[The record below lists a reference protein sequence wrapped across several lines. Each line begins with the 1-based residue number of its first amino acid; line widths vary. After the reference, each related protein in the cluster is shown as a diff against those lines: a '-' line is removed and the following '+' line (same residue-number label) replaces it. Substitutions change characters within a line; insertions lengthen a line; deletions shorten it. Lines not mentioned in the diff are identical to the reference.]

1 MGWASWEAA
10 IAADDPDPMEILRLA
25 GMFQRYFFKVQDHAV
40 KAARVQGHS
49 WEEIGDAIGVTRQAA
64 WQRFS
69 PLCSAKTR
77 ETLRKL
83 LIESPSPGGCGLG
96 EQSA

>member
-1 MGWASWEAA
+1 
-10 IAADDPDPMEILRLA
+10 MEILRLA
-25 GMFQRYFFKVQDHAV
+25 GMFQRYFCQVQDRAV
-40 KAARVQGHS
+40 RAARAQGRS

-69 PLCSAKTR
+69 PLCGAKTR

-83 LIESPSPGGCGLG
+83 LVESPIPRDFGTG